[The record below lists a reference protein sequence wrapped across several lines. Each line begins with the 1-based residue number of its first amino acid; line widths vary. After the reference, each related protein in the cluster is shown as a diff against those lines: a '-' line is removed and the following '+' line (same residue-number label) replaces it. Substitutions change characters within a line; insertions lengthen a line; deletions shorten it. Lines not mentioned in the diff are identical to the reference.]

1 MLIARFSVVLA
12 LVALLGGCASIVKS
26 ATQNLANNLSQAIL
40 NQNDTATVR
49 DGAPS
54 YLIMVDSFIASSP
67 DDVSLLRAG
76 SALYSA
82 YASAFVEDQPRRQ
95 RLAQKA
101 HDYAQRA
108 FCLELESLCA
118 VEKIKLDRLQQEL
131 ANVQTGQHP
140 VMYDFARAWAGWIEA
155 NSDDWNALAQVPR
168 LQALFARSVL
178 LDEGYD
184 HGGAHLYLGVL
195 ASQIPPALGGKP
207 EVARAHFEQAIA
219 LSAGNNR
226 MASVLYAEHYAR
238 LVFDQEL
245 HDRLLRQV
253 LEPAEPVPGL
263 VLINALAR
271 ERAASLLEESP
282 EYF

>member
-1 MLIARFSVVLA
+1 MQIARFSVVLA

-26 ATQNLANNLSQAIL
+26 ATQNLATNLSQAIL

-67 DDVSLLRAG
+67 DDGSLLRAA
-76 SALYSA
+76 SALYGA
-82 YASAFVEDQPRRQ
+82 YASAFAKEQERRQ

-101 HDYAQRA
+101 YDYAHRA
-108 FCLELESLCA
+108 FCLELESLCE
-118 VEKIKLDRLQQEL
+118 VEKFKLEQLQHEL
-131 ANVQTGQHP
+131 AGVPAQHQP
-140 VMYDFARAWAGWIEA
+140 VLYDFTRAWAGWIQA
-155 NSDDWNALAQVPR
+155 NSGDWNALAQIPR
-168 LQALFARSVL
+168 LQALFTRSVQ

-207 EVARAHFEQAIA
+207 EVGRAHFEQAIA
-219 LSAGNNR
+219 LSGGNNQ
-226 MASVLYAEHYAR
+226 MASVLFAEHYAR

-271 ERAASLLEESP
+271 ERAAQLLEESP